1 MTSLVDNIISL
12 EKEADGII
20 EEAHAHSKDAL
31 KSVDD
36 ELALYRDQLAADIEA
51 RLAAFTAEVRKQ
63 FEESL
68 ARASGKHAERLRA
81 LKELPE
87 DFRALQVDRIVDR
100 FNNW

>member
-1 MTSLVDNIISL
+1 MASLVDNIISL

-20 EEAHAHSKDAL
+20 EEAHAHSKDTL
-31 KSVDD
+31 KSVDE
-36 ELALYRDQLAADIEA
+36 ELALYRDQLATDLEA
-51 RLAAFTAEVRKQ
+51 RLTAFTAEAGKR

-87 DFRALQVDRIVDR
+87 DFTHLQVDKIVDR